1 MTPTHPPTHPPTP
14 PRRCLVLAMLT
25 ATTPVGKMVWEEQE
39 LDDLLALTMVGA
51 RDDAPALRFKAA
63 WLSRETS

>member
-1 MTPTHPPTHPPTP
+1 
-14 PRRCLVLAMLT
+14 MLT
-25 ATTPVGKMVWEEQE
+25 ATTPVGKMVWEEQG

>member
-1 MTPTHPPTHPPTP
+1 
-14 PRRCLVLAMLT
+14 MLT

-51 RDDAPALRFKAA
+51 RDAPALRFKAA
-63 WLSRETS
+63 